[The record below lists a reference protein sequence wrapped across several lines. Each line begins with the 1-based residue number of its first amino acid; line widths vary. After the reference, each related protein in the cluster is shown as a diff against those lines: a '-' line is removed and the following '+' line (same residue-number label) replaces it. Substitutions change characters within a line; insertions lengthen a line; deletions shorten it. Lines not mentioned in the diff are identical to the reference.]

1 MIEMVK
7 KILVI
12 ILVLVMLFTLG
23 ACGIRKK
30 IDEKISEKITEG
42 VVNKITGGNADIDFD
57 KGGLT
62 IKGED
67 GQELT
72 FGSTEWPKGKAANLL
87 PKLKKGNITSVMN
100 SENLSIITIEE
111 IDEKVFNEYIKEL
124 KDKGFEND
132 ITELS
137 GSSTKSYYATLN
149 ENTLVQV
156 IYGVEDKS
164 LNITVQISE

>member
-1 MIEMVK
+1 MVEVVK
-7 KILVI
+7 KILAI
-12 ILVLVMLFTLG
+12 LLVLVMLFTLG

-42 VVNKITGGNADIDFD
+42 VVNKITGGKADIDIN

-67 GQELT
+67 GEEVT
-72 FGSTEWPKGKAANLL
+72 FGSSEWPEGKAANLL

-100 SENLSIITIEE
+100 SNNLSIITIEE
-111 IDEKVFNEYIKEL
+111 IDEKVYNDYIKEL

-132 ITELS
+132 IAEFS
-137 GSSTKSYYATLN
+137 DSSTKSYYATLDGKAY
-149 ENTLVQV
+149 VQV
-156 IYGVEDKS
+156 VYSVESKS
-164 LNITVQISE
+164 INISVQVNE